1 MRTIIAAA
9 ILMVAGVA
17 MGQAECPLCSPGTTP
32 STYQITFAGTSD
44 AELNNKTFVMLYIGG
59 NVWRSE
65 WRKSPTTPAEA
76 AAFDYTYGA
85 PQQGIPGG
93 ILTFYHAG
101 YNPTNQ
107 KFAGRPS
114 QGFVSPNVA
123 GVSRLDGGRDI
134 AGFTATTGERNGN
147 GPFVIPLSI
156 GGTATVQP

>member
-1 MRTIIAAA
+1 MRTILAAT
-9 ILMVAGVA
+9 ILMAAGVA

-32 STYQITFAGTSD
+32 GTYRITFAGTSD
-44 AELNNKTFVMLYIGG
+44 SSLNGRTFSMFYLGG

-65 WRKSPTTPAEA
+65 WRKSPTTPADA

-107 KFAGRPS
+107 KFAGRPG

-123 GVSRLDGGRDI
+123 GVVCLDGGREVSGI
-134 AGFTATTGERNGN
+134 TATAGERSGA